1 MSNRFTVSKTLE
13 DDKLLGRLEKL
24 RPKELSKARMVF
36 KAIDYFVQTHK
47 KRPDELIEMGPP
59 NLADDID
66 IWKSIIEQMTM
77 AQIVDATKKMA
88 QIDGVL
94 RYEATK
100 R

>member
-1 MSNRFTVSKTLE
+1 MSNRFTISKTPN

-47 KRPDELIEMGPP
+47 KKPDDLIEMGPP

-66 IWKSIIEQMTM
+66 VWKSIIEQMTM
-77 AQIVDATKKMA
+77 TQIVDATKKMT
-88 QIDGVL
+88 QIEGVL
-94 RYEATK
+94 QHEAAK